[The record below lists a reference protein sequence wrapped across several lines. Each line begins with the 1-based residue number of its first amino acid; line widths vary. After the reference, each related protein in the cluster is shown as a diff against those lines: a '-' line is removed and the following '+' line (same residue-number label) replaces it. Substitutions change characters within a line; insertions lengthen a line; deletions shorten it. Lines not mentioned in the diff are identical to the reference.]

1 MINRHSKNI
10 LRWMLVT
17 LLASVPVA
25 VAANSN
31 KVIYSETFKK
41 GATRITE
48 QTLDVA
54 LTPTMP
60 GRSSKSL
67 TQTASPLHL
76 HFVPDIPTGD
86 TKVVDGLSGSRCA
99 SQNLRQHPSTSPDVS
114 QDTQQLWWLDAK
126 PYAKTLLQAQRVFK
140 VEQFY
145 CVLAGKDVKRLA
157 TVTAVLHLN
166 QIRRDVT
173 PLSTMHFTWK
183 HAIELLDLEYPLGC
197 NKVLA

>member
-25 VAANSN
+25 VAADSN

-54 LTPTMP
+54 LTPDHARQEFKVLDSNGKPRYTL
-60 GRSSKSL
+60 R
-67 TQTASPLHL
+67 
-76 HFVPDIPTGD
+76 FVPDIPTGD
-86 TKVVDGLSGSRCA
+86 TKVVGWFVRLADAHHKIYDSIL
-99 SQNLRQHPSTSPDVS
+99 PTSPDVS

-145 CVLAGKDVKRLA
+145 CVIQVKDVKRLVPA
-157 TVTAVLHLN
+157 QSYLN
-166 QIRRDVT
+166 QMNVT
-173 PLSTMHFTWK
+173 VQFTNTK
-183 HAIELLDLEYPLGC
+183 P
-197 NKVLA
+197 

>member
-10 LRWMLVT
+10 LGWLLVT

-25 VAANSN
+25 VAADSN

-54 LTPTMP
+54 LTPDHARQEFKVLDSNGKPRYTL
-60 GRSSKSL
+60 R
-67 TQTASPLHL
+67 
-76 HFVPDIPTGD
+76 FVPDIPTGD
-86 TKVVDGLSGSRCA
+86 TKVVGWFVRLADAHHKIYDSIL
-99 SQNLRQHPSTSPDVS
+99 PTSPDVS

-126 PYAKTLLQAQRVFK
+126 PYAKTLLQAQRIFK

-145 CVLAGKDVKRLA
+145 CVIQVKDVKRLVPA
-157 TVTAVLHLN
+157 QSYLN
-166 QIRRDVT
+166 QMNVT
-173 PLSTMHFTWK
+173 VQFTNTK
-183 HAIELLDLEYPLGC
+183 P
-197 NKVLA
+197 

>member
-1 MINRHSKNI
+1 MINRHSENI
-10 LRWMLVT
+10 LGWLLVT

-25 VAANSN
+25 IAADSN

-54 LTPTMP
+54 LTPDHARQEFKVLDSNGKPRYTL
-60 GRSSKSL
+60 R
-67 TQTASPLHL
+67 
-76 HFVPDIPTGD
+76 FVPDIPTGD
-86 TKVVDGLSGSRCA
+86 TKVVGWFVRLADAHHKIYDSIL
-99 SQNLRQHPSTSPDVS
+99 PTSPDVS

-145 CVLAGKDVKRLA
+145 CVIQVKDVKRLVPA
-157 TVTAVLHLN
+157 QAYLN
-166 QIRRDVT
+166 QMNVAVQ
-173 PLSTMHFTWK
+173 FTNTK
-183 HAIELLDLEYPLGC
+183 P
-197 NKVLA
+197 

>member
-1 MINRHSKNI
+1 MINRHSENI
-10 LRWMLVT
+10 LGWLLVT

-25 VAANSN
+25 VAADSN

-54 LTPTMP
+54 LTPDHARQEFKVLDSNGKPRYTL
-60 GRSSKSL
+60 R
-67 TQTASPLHL
+67 
-76 HFVPDIPTGD
+76 FVPDIPTGD
-86 TKVVDGLSGSRCA
+86 TKVVGWFVRLADAHHKIYDSIL
-99 SQNLRQHPSTSPDVS
+99 PTSPDVS

-145 CVLAGKDVKRLA
+145 CVIQVKDVKRLVPA
-157 TVTAVLHLN
+157 QSYLN
-166 QIRRDVT
+166 QMNVT
-173 PLSTMHFTWK
+173 VQFTNTK
-183 HAIELLDLEYPLGC
+183 P
-197 NKVLA
+197 

>member
-10 LRWMLVT
+10 LRWLLVT
-17 LLASVPVA
+17 FLASVPVA

-54 LTPTMP
+54 LTPDHARQEFKVLDSNGKPRYT
-60 GRSSKSL
+60 
-67 TQTASPLHL
+67 L

-86 TKVVDGLSGSRCA
+86 TKVVGWFVRLADAHHKIYDSIL
-99 SQNLRQHPSTSPDVS
+99 PTSPDVS
-114 QDTQQLWWLDAK
+114 QDAQQLWWLDAK

-145 CVLAGKDVKRLA
+145 CVIQVKDVKRLVPSQA
-157 TVTAVLHLN
+157 YLN
-166 QIRRDVT
+166 QMNVAVQ
-173 PLSTMHFTWK
+173 FTNTK
-183 HAIELLDLEYPLGC
+183 P
-197 NKVLA
+197 